1 MKHAFE
7 KAGMTAAGANLYK
20 DCCRYFNHGGTILEF
35 DRVVAQARLAM
46 VGSGHDLA
54 DDHPNGAASHQPNSE
69 PGGHGTGDTHMVAA
83 PSARNRIPGS
93 EGHRSC
99 DAQTVRALA
108 DQEPLEDDAGQTSF
122 DAHTGNASPSSSR
135 EGEEGQEC
143 LDAQLRPASSPSP
156 TPDGKGQVSGDSHPP
171 LAPPVRVSMLGHNRP
186 PIVNPPRR
194 LEDMK
199 RTKAIVRPS
208 IFETCTIRNEPL
220 AAMSRG
226 RLKRM
231 RFTNLYEAE
240 LARLILNVSQAPDDT
255 LVPDLVSGDVLSKMI
270 LDAQEIA
277 NAA

>member
-1 MKHAFE
+1 M
-7 KAGMTAAGANLYK
+7 
-20 DCCRYFNHGGTILEF
+20 I
-35 DRVVAQARLAM
+35 
-46 VGSGHDLA
+46 
-54 DDHPNGAASHQPNSE
+54 
-69 PGGHGTGDTHMVAA
+69 
-83 PSARNRIPGS
+83 
-93 EGHRSC
+93 
-99 DAQTVRALA
+99 
-108 DQEPLEDDAGQTSF
+108 
-122 DAHTGNASPSSSR
+122 
-135 EGEEGQEC
+135 
-143 LDAQLRPASSPSP
+143 
-156 TPDGKGQVSGDSHPP
+156 
-171 LAPPVRVSMLGHNRP
+171 GHNKP
-186 PIVNPPRR
+186 PTVNPPRR

-220 AAMSRG
+220 SAMSRG